1 MNAHRRRLPRP
12 GRILVTQRFDAF
24 IAERPEIGPMNA
36 MLTAQGYRLHRARS
50 YRASNGLFT
59 LSLVWR
65 SQERGSI
72 TVRAVFRVTAQQ
84 LQAALQPA

>member
-1 MNAHRRRLPRP
+1 MSGHRRRLPRP
-12 GRILVTQRFDAF
+12 GRVVIGTRFEAF

-36 MLTAQGYRLHRARS
+36 MLIASGYRLHRARS
-50 YRASNGLFT
+50 YRARSGLFS

-65 SQERGSI
+65 SHERGSI

-84 LQAALQPA
+84 LQAALEPA